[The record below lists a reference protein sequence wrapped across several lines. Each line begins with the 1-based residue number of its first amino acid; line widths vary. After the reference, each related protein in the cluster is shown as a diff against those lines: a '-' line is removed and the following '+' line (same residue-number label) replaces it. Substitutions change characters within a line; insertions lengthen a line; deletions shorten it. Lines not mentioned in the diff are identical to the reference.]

1 MAWPAPFHGIGR
13 IPRTSPIPQFFPYL
27 CRSSVRIAGT
37 PMKAKLLLSMFLLG
51 MTFIVQGQTTDPA
64 YAAKLN
70 SLYEGTVSLVWPE
83 QLAQYMDTPQ
93 APVILDTR
101 SPEEFQ
107 VSHIPGA
114 RFVDYNEFSADA
126 VAGWDQERPV
136 VVYCTVGYRSERIG
150 EELKELG
157 FKYVFNLY
165 GGIFEWMN
173 QGHAVVDAAGSPTA
187 RVHAYSE
194 KWSIWLQRGEKV
206 YE

>member
-1 MAWPAPFHGIGR
+1 M
-13 IPRTSPIPQFFPYL
+13 
-27 CRSSVRIAGT
+27 VRK
-37 PMKAKLLLSMFLLG
+37 KAHLLFTALFLG
-51 MTFIVQGQTTDPA
+51 MALFAHAQETDPA
-64 YAAKLN
+64 YAEKLN
-70 SLYEGTVSLVWPE
+70 SLYEGTVSLVWPS
-83 QLAQYMDTPQ
+83 QLEKYMNTPQ

-101 SPEEFQ
+101 SPEEYQ

-114 RFVDYNEFSADA
+114 KFVDYDEFSEEA
-126 VAGWDQERPV
+126 VTGMDPERPV

-165 GGIFEWMN
+165 GGIFEWVN
-173 QGHAVVDAAGSPTA
+173 QGHTVVDANGKTTS

-194 KWSIWLQRGEKV
+194 KWSVWLQKGEKV